1 MKVFFFSHTSL
12 EMRKAIC
19 RFSEFRIPSLIE
31 NGFMMVLFVCI
42 PRLKCERFYDGFLRF
57 TFWLY
62 GFFCH
67 LFFCY
72 CAEG

>member
-1 MKVFFFSHTSL
+1 
-12 EMRKAIC
+12 
-19 RFSEFRIPSLIE
+19 
-31 NGFMMVLFVCI
+31 MMVLFVCI

-72 CAEG
+72 CVEEQAIMGFLVF